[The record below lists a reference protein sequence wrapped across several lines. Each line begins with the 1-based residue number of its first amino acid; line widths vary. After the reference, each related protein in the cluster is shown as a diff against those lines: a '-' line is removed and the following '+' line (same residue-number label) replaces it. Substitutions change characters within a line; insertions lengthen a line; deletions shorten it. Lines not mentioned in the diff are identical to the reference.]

1 MPPPFLDTSLLTRY
15 LVDHPPDQ
23 AERAAALLDGEE
35 TVLLSEL
42 AIAEAAYVLTSF
54 YDADRPMVVDVLTDF
69 IQRENVKLCRL
80 SKPLAVQA
88 LALCRPSRR
97 VSFTDALLW
106 AEARMMGVERMLTF
120 DRRFPSQ
127 GLELTGPD

>member
-1 MPPPFLDTSLLTRY
+1 MPPPLLDTSLLMRY

-35 TVLLSEL
+35 TVLVSEL

-54 YDADRPMVVDVLTDF
+54 YDADRRMVVDVLTDF

-88 LALCRPSRR
+88 LELCRPSRR

-106 AEARMMGVERMLTF
+106 AEARMMGVERVLTF

-127 GLELTGPD
+127 GLELTGPG